1 MLYTR
6 KGDNGKTS
14 LFSAKGGP
22 ASGWGCDQKIS
33 KSSNITE
40 ALGALDEA
48 NSFCGVCKSK
58 ISDIKIKDIINR
70 IQNDLFIVQA
80 QLAGADKK
88 IKEGEVKYV
97 EEIISDIE
105 KQLPEIKSFLISG
118 ANEMSAN
125 FDFARTLVRRAERR
139 VVAVHEEGIA
149 KIDSETLVFMNR
161 LSSLLYAF
169 ARYTANKDGIETA
182 PKY

>member
-6 KGDNGKTS
+6 KGDNGKTGT
-14 LFSAKGGP
+14 F
-22 ASGWGCDQKIS
+22 GCDQKIS

-48 NSFCGVCKSK
+48 NSFCGICKSK
-58 ISDIKIKDIINR
+58 IADIKIKDIINR

-80 QLAGADKK
+80 QVAGADKK
-88 IKEGEVKYV
+88 IKDDEVKYI

-105 KQLPEIKSFLISG
+105 KELPQIKSFLISG
-118 ANEMSAN
+118 TNEISAN
-125 FDFARTLVRRAERR
+125 FDFARTLARRAERR
-139 VVAVHEEGIA
+139 VVAVSEEGIV
-149 KIDSETLVFMNR
+149 KIDSETLVFLNR
-161 LSSLLYAF
+161 LSSILYAF
-169 ARYTANKDGIETA
+169 ARYTANKDGIEEA